1 MPCGKQYCDGTPPA
15 PPLRMSARLA
25 SNTALYSGVNGG
37 VPAGVQF
44 GTPTRSHWPF
54 RSGNFDSS
62 RMRALAEA
70 ISAAVNAKA
79 ANRRKS
85 RIDVTSPCAAD
96 SWPPRLLF
104 LARPWLHLLAE
115 QPPTTIHHLRGDA
128 NGPAFTPTN
137 RGRHE

>member
-62 RMRALAEA
+62 RVRALAEVSSPAVSA
-70 ISAAVNAKA
+70 IAASKRSSCMTVLPLRGGHLKGAAPLFVIGFFGCRSGGAAVH
-79 ANRRKS
+79 
-85 RIDVTSPCAAD
+85 DHT
-96 SWPPRLLF
+96 PP
-104 LARPWLHLLAE
+104 AGGVNW
-115 QPPTTIHHLRGDA
+115 
-128 NGPAFTPTN
+128 
-137 RGRHE
+137 